1 MTEKKTPTKRR
12 LPPTYFNLAWVS
24 MGILYLL
31 VPGPKIISFP
41 FTLAGILP
49 LLLGLWMNL
58 WASNHFKK
66 VNTTVKPF
74 ETSSQLVKKGFFS
87 ISRHPMYLGMASV
100 LLGIAIL
107 LGNLLPFLIIPV
119 FVIIINRKFIIP
131 EEQMLLDTF
140 GQEYKDYRNQVR
152 RWI

>member
-1 MTEKKTPTKRR
+1 
-12 LPPTYFNLAWVS
+12 
-24 MGILYLL
+24 MGIVYLI

-41 FTLAGILP
+41 FTLLGILF
-49 LLLGLWMNL
+49 LFLGLWMNL

-74 ETSSQLVKKGFFS
+74 ETSSQLVKQGFFS
-87 ISRHPMYLGMASV
+87 ISRHPMYLGMASA

-107 LGNLLPFLIIPV
+107 LGYLLPFVIIPV
-119 FVIIINRKFIIP
+119 FTMVINRKFIVP
-131 EEQMLLDTF
+131 EEQMLLNTF
-140 GQEYKDYRNQVR
+140 GEEYREYQNQVR